1 MKRFSNA
8 LILAVGPALLAA
20 CAGDGPARPEPESM
34 PKSAPVPPIA
44 AVRPHVVE
52 SPHGSRTDEYYW
64 LRDDT
69 RVDPAV
75 IRYLEAENAYKAA
88 MTAHTV
94 ALEQKVYGEIVGR
107 IKQDDSTVPY
117 RLRGHWYYTRYET
130 GQEYPV
136 YARKAGTLDAPEQ
149 VMLDVNRMA
158 EGHGFFQVGSSA
170 IAPDNNLLAFT
181 EDPVGRRQYRL
192 RIKNLATGELL
203 PDLIENVDPHVA
215 WTADSRSILYVEKD
229 PETLLARRVL
239 RHVLGTDPAEDT
251 LVYEQDDDSFY
262 TSVGS
267 TKDERYVSIFAR
279 STVSTEMRYADAAD
293 PALKF
298 RVFLPRERD
307 LEYYPDHLDGRW
319 IIRTNWQAPNYRLM
333 EATVGEEGN
342 RANWRELLAH
352 REDAFVDSFDLF
364 RNFLAIEERSDAMRK
379 IRIRPWGGGKDFYIG
394 SDEPAYTTSLGVNA
408 EIDTHIVRY
417 EYTSLTT
424 PMTVYDY
431 DIQTGER
438 QLMKRTPVLGGF
450 DSANYRTE
458 LVWAPARDG
467 AKVPVSLVYRTGF
480 RRDGSAPM
488 LQYGYGSYGANMD
501 PAFSVARVSLL
512 DRGFVF
518 ALAHIRG
525 GQEMG
530 RRWYENGRLL
540 HKKNSFTDFIDVTR
554 HLVKEGYADASR
566 VSAMGGSAGGLL
578 MGAVSNMA
586 PADYRA
592 IVAQVPFVDV
602 VTTMLDESIPLT
614 TNEFDEWGNPAKK
627 EYYDYMLSYS
637 PYDNVARQAYPAIL
651 VTTGLHDSQ
660 VQYWEPAK
668 WVARLRARKT
678 DANPLL
684 YRTTMEAGHGGKS
697 GRFQLPRDR
706 RGIRF
711 HPRPVGDHRVS
722 VSLGRIEQVAIPV
735 RDLARATNFYRDRLG
750 MKLLFEVPPQLAFF
764 DCDGV
769 RLALSISSDPMY
781 DPPGSIVYYRVDDI
795 EAAHAEL
802 ERREV
807 EFLQPPHRIAVL
819 DEVEIWMAFFEDTEG
834 NTLAIT
840 SEKPVAKP

>member
-1 MKRFSNA
+1 MKRFRNA

-20 CAGDGPARPEPESM
+20 CAGDAPARPEPVSM

-44 AVRPHVVE
+44 AVRPHAVE
-52 SPHGSRTDEYYW
+52 SPNGARNDEYYW
-64 LRDDT
+64 LRDDA
-69 RVDPAV
+69 RASPEV
-75 IRYLEAENAYKAA
+75 IGYLEAENAYKAA
-88 MTAHTV
+88 MTAHTE
-94 ALEQKVYGEIVGR
+94 ALEEKVYGEIIGR

-130 GQEYPV
+130 GQEYPI

-158 EGHGFFQVGSSA
+158 EGHGFFQVGSTT

-181 EDPVGRRQYRL
+181 EDPVGRRQYTL
-192 RIKNLATGELL
+192 RVKNLATGELL
-203 PDLIENVDPHVA
+203 PDRIENVDPHVA
-215 WTADSRSILYVEKD
+215 WTADSRSILYLEKD
-229 PETLLARRVL
+229 PETLLARRVR
-239 RHVLGTDPAEDT
+239 RHVLGTDPAQDA
-251 LVYEQDDDSFY
+251 LVYEQDDESFY
-262 TSVGS
+262 TSVGT
-267 TKDERYVSIFAR
+267 TKDEHYLTIFAR
-279 STVSTEMRYADAAD
+279 STVSTEVRYADAAD
-293 PALKF
+293 PTLTF

-333 EATVGEEGN
+333 EAKVGEEGD

-352 REDAFVDSFDLF
+352 REDAFVDGFDLF
-364 RNFLAIEERSDAMRK
+364 SDFLAIEERSDAMRK

-408 EIDTHIVRY
+408 EIDTRIVRY

-438 QLMKRTPVLGGF
+438 KLMKRTPVLGGF

-467 AKVPVSLVYRTGF
+467 AKIPVSLVYRAGVL
-480 RRDGSAPM
+480 RDGSAPM
-488 LQYGYGSYGANMD
+488 LQYGYGSYGATMD
-501 PAFSVARVSLL
+501 PAFSIARVSLL
-512 DRGFVF
+512 DRGFVY

-540 HKKNSFTDFIDVTR
+540 HKKNTFTDFIDVTR
-554 HLVKEGYADASR
+554 FLVQEGYADGKR

-578 MGAVSNMA
+578 VGAVANMA
-586 PADYRA
+586 PGDYRA

-614 TNEFDEWGNPAKK
+614 TNEFDEWGDPKKK
-627 EYYDYMLSYS
+627 EYYDYMSSYS
-637 PYDNVARQAYPAIL
+637 PYDNVARQAYPAML

-697 GRFQLPRDR
+697 GRFQRFREIAEEYAFILDQS
-706 RGIRF
+706 GIR
-711 HPRPVGDHRVS
+711 
-722 VSLGRIEQVAIPV
+722 E
-735 RDLARATNFYRDRLG
+735 
-750 MKLLFEVPPQLAFF
+750 
-764 DCDGV
+764 
-769 RLALSISSDPMY
+769 
-781 DPPGSIVYYRVDDI
+781 
-795 EAAHAEL
+795 
-802 ERREV
+802 
-807 EFLQPPHRIAVL
+807 
-819 DEVEIWMAFFEDTEG
+819 
-834 NTLAIT
+834 
-840 SEKPVAKP
+840 

>member
-1 MKRFSNA
+1 MKRFQNA

-20 CAGDGPARPEPESM
+20 CAGDAPARPEPESM

-69 RVDPAV
+69 RADPAV
-75 IRYLEAENAYKAA
+75 IGYLEAENAYKAA
-88 MTAHTV
+88 MTAHTE
-94 ALEQKVYGEIVGR
+94 ALEEKVYGEIVGR

-181 EDPVGRRQYRL
+181 EDPIGRRQYRL

-203 PDLIENVDPHVA
+203 PDLIENVDPHIA
-215 WTADSRSILYVEKD
+215 WTADSRSILYLEKD

-239 RHVLGTDPAEDT
+239 RHVLGTDSAQDT

-267 TKDERYVSIFAR
+267 TKDERYVTIFAR

-333 EATVGEEGN
+333 EATVGEEGD
-342 RANWRELLAH
+342 RQNWRELLAH
-352 REDAFVDSFDLF
+352 REDAFVDGFDLF
-364 RNFLAIEERSDAMRK
+364 RDFLAIEERSDAMRK
-379 IRIRPWGGGKDFYIG
+379 IRIRPWGGGRDFYIG

-480 RRDGSAPM
+480 RRDGSAPL
-488 LQYGYGSYGANMD
+488 LQYGYGSYGATMD

-540 HKKNSFTDFIDVTR
+540 HKKNSFNDFVDVTR

-578 MGAVSNMA
+578 MGAISNMA

-614 TNEFDEWGNPAKK
+614 TNEFDEWGNPTKK

-697 GRFQLPRDR
+697 GRFQRFREIAEEYAFILDQS
-706 RGIRF
+706 GI
-711 HPRPVGDHRVS
+711 
-722 VSLGRIEQVAIPV
+722 IE
-735 RDLARATNFYRDRLG
+735 
-750 MKLLFEVPPQLAFF
+750 
-764 DCDGV
+764 
-769 RLALSISSDPMY
+769 
-781 DPPGSIVYYRVDDI
+781 
-795 EAAHAEL
+795 
-802 ERREV
+802 
-807 EFLQPPHRIAVL
+807 
-819 DEVEIWMAFFEDTEG
+819 
-834 NTLAIT
+834 
-840 SEKPVAKP
+840 

>member
-1 MKRFSNA
+1 MNRFRNP
-8 LILAVGPALLAA
+8 LFLAVVPALLAA
-20 CAGDGPARPEPESM
+20 CAGDAPARPEPESM
-34 PKSAPVPPIA
+34 PKTAPVPPIA

-52 SPHGSRTDEYYW
+52 SPNGARTDEYYW
-64 LRDDT
+64 LRDDS
-69 RVDPAV
+69 RESPEV
-75 IRYLEAENAYKAA
+75 IGYLEAENAYKAA
-88 MTAHTV
+88 MTAHTQ
-94 ALEQKVYGEIVGR
+94 ALEDRVYGEIVGR

-136 YARKAGTLDAPEQ
+136 YARKAGTLEAPEQ

-158 EGHGFFQVGSSA
+158 QGHGFFRVGSTV

-181 EDPVGRRQYRL
+181 EDSVGRRQYRL

-203 PDLIENVDPHVA
+203 PDRIENVDPYVA
-215 WTADSRSILYVEKD
+215 WTADSRSVLYLEKD
-229 PETLLARRVL
+229 PETLLARRVR
-239 RHVLGTDPAEDT
+239 RHVLGTDPAGDS

-262 TSVGS
+262 TSVGA
-267 TKDERYVSIFAR
+267 TKDERYITIFSR

-293 PALKF
+293 PALAF

-307 LEYYPDHLDGRW
+307 LEYYPDHLEGRW

-333 EATVGEEGN
+333 EAKVGEEGD

-352 REDAFVDSFDLF
+352 REDAFVDGFDLF
-364 RNFLAIEERSDAMRK
+364 SDFLAIEERSDAMRK
-379 IRIRPWGGGKDFYIG
+379 IRIRPWDGGRGFYIG

-408 EIDTHIVRY
+408 EIDTRIVRY

-438 QLMKRTPVLGGF
+438 RLMKRTPVLGGF
-450 DSANYRTE
+450 DSADYRTE

-467 AKVPVSLVYRTGF
+467 ARVPVSLVYRAGF

-488 LQYGYGSYGANMD
+488 LQYGYGSYGATMD

-512 DRGFVF
+512 DRGFVY
-518 ALAHIRG
+518 AIAHVRG

-530 RRWYENGRLL
+530 RRWYEDGRLL
-540 HKKNSFTDFIDVTR
+540 RKKNSFTDFIDVTR
-554 HLVKEGYADASR
+554 HLVKEGYADARR

-578 MGAVSNMA
+578 MGAVANMA

-602 VTTMLDESIPLT
+602 VTTMLDEGIPLT
-614 TNEFDEWGNPAKK
+614 TNEFDEWGDPKKK

-637 PYDNVARQAYPAIL
+637 PYDNVARQAYPAML

-678 DANPLL
+678 GASPLL

-697 GRFQLPRDR
+697 GRFQRFREIAEEYAFILDQS
-706 RGIRF
+706 GI
-711 HPRPVGDHRVS
+711 
-722 VSLGRIEQVAIPV
+722 
-735 RDLARATNFYRDRLG
+735 
-750 MKLLFEVPPQLAFF
+750 
-764 DCDGV
+764 
-769 RLALSISSDPMY
+769 
-781 DPPGSIVYYRVDDI
+781 
-795 EAAHAEL
+795 
-802 ERREV
+802 
-807 EFLQPPHRIAVL
+807 
-819 DEVEIWMAFFEDTEG
+819 
-834 NTLAIT
+834 
-840 SEKPVAKP
+840 SE

>member
-1 MKRFSNA
+1 MKRFQNA

-20 CAGDGPARPEPESM
+20 CAGDAPARPEPESM

-69 RVDPAV
+69 RADPAV
-75 IRYLEAENAYKAA
+75 IGYLEAENAYKAA
-88 MTAHTV
+88 MTAHTE
-94 ALEQKVYGEIVGR
+94 ALEEKVYGEIVGR

-203 PDLIENVDPHVA
+203 PDLIENVDPHIA
-215 WTADSRSILYVEKD
+215 WTADSRSILYLEKD

-239 RHVLGTDPAEDT
+239 RHVLGTDSAQDT

-267 TKDERYVSIFAR
+267 TKDERYVTIFAR

-333 EATVGEEGN
+333 EATVGEEGD
-342 RANWRELLAH
+342 RQNWRELLAH
-352 REDAFVDSFDLF
+352 REDAFVDGFDLF
-364 RNFLAIEERSDAMRK
+364 RDFLAIEERSDAMRK

-480 RRDGSAPM
+480 RRDGSAPL
-488 LQYGYGSYGANMD
+488 LQYGYGSYGATMD

-540 HKKNSFTDFIDVTR
+540 HKKNSFNDFVDVTR

-578 MGAVSNMA
+578 MGAISNMA

-614 TNEFDEWGNPAKK
+614 TNEFDEWGNPTKK

-697 GRFQLPRDR
+697 GRFQRFREIAEEYAFILDQS
-706 RGIRF
+706 GI
-711 HPRPVGDHRVS
+711 
-722 VSLGRIEQVAIPV
+722 IE
-735 RDLARATNFYRDRLG
+735 
-750 MKLLFEVPPQLAFF
+750 
-764 DCDGV
+764 
-769 RLALSISSDPMY
+769 
-781 DPPGSIVYYRVDDI
+781 
-795 EAAHAEL
+795 
-802 ERREV
+802 
-807 EFLQPPHRIAVL
+807 
-819 DEVEIWMAFFEDTEG
+819 
-834 NTLAIT
+834 
-840 SEKPVAKP
+840 